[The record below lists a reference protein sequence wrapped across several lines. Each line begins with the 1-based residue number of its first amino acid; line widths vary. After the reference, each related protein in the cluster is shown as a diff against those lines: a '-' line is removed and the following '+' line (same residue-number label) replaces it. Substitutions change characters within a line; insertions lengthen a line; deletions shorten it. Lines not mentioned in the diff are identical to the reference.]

1 MIDDDDDDD
10 NGDDNRVDDDDD
22 KIIDQM
28 YAIDYYS
35 IISSCTTSSILIQSI
50 FINQSIYLYR
60 QDHDLLVH
68 GWIVIDHEWD
78 LSLAIH

>member
-1 MIDDDDDDD
+1 MMIDDDNDNSDD
-10 NGDDNRVDDDDD
+10 NGVD
-22 KIIDQM
+22 
-28 YAIDYYS
+28 AIDYYS
-35 IISSCTTSSILIQSI
+35 ITSSCTTSSILVQSI
-50 FINQSIYLYR
+50 FINPSIYLYR